1 MSQDKVQS
9 PYMPGLK
16 EPVDLMDEQGG
27 DKSGGA
33 GRFISLG
40 NPGDVGGA
48 GREKQQGDY
57 YSPVAT
63 EVVKKGGDEGKPSKD
78 LDGSREGAEMNDLY
92 SPEAGV
98 DIVTSDKQSPPQK
111 KTKEM
116 AGAGTDEHEQRGEE
130 SGTVVSGPGL
140 VEAGKGMATEVSDSL
155 VSVRGRMM
163 EKLSGLQLPSESLE
177 AVRRTFETGLKGAYT
192 TTRDAV
198 QRTKQS
204 LLDLFPSSH
213 TSSSAT
219 EARKVVEEMEKDML
233 GNSEGSGED
242 MSQISEGPKVS
253 ISETSAPQFMRAKL

>member
-1 MSQDKVQS
+1 MLWPSHVFYVS
-9 PYMPGLK
+9 PSEGPTLWLSHGM
-16 EPVDLMDEQGG
+16 
-27 DKSGGA
+27 
-33 GRFISLG
+33 F
-40 NPGDVGGA
+40 
-48 GREKQQGDY
+48 
-57 YSPVAT
+57 
-63 EVVKKGGDEGKPSKD
+63 VVN
-78 LDGSREGAEMNDLY
+78 AE
-92 SPEAGV
+92 
-98 DIVTSDKQSPPQK
+98 
-111 KTKEM
+111 EM

-219 EARKVVEEMEKDML
+219 EARKVHCPLPGDPIPSVVSKLIKPEMPNLIYKKSWYNFNL
-233 GNSEGSGED
+233 
-242 MSQISEGPKVS
+242 IF
-253 ISETSAPQFMRAKL
+253 IAKLFNLCGCI